1 MYEPQR
7 LHPLSILDFLIHR
20 VYSLL
25 QALLPLL
32 IIAVAQAGSRKW
44 FLLAIPVLLSLFI
57 VYGVLYWLR
66 YVFYVHEQ
74 ELRLEYGVLFRKQ
87 RYIPFERIQS
97 VQISAGILQRM
108 FGLVKVQVETAGAG
122 SKAEFVLAALSRQKA
137 EALREILQTGRNIP
151 DQTEKLP
158 AAIEYHLSTRSLLLL
173 ASTSNGIGVA
183 ISALLVVV
191 SQLDDFFSHLHIW
204 VKIGQ
209 YAEGLATGK
218 ISMLILAVIVL
229 LLLAW
234 LMSLVGT
241 VIRFA
246 GFQLVREGENII
258 VSRGLLEK
266 QQLTLPIKR
275 IQAIRVV
282 EGVLRQP
289 FGMVS
294 VQVVSISN
302 SASAK
307 GEGNVLFPL
316 LPRARLNHFL
326 QEMVPEFAM
335 TFNIKELPVR
345 ARRLYLFIN
354 ALPVLIMASLA
365 AIFLPWGYLA
375 FIIVPLAAWLGNAQ
389 YKAAGW
395 QLEGDKLLFRSRVL
409 GRVTTIVPHR
419 RIQSM
424 DLSQHYFQQRLNLA
438 TLRVNIA
445 SGVSAAMVQLKGMDE
460 ENSREIMEWFSS
472 RKLS

>member
-7 LHPLSILDFLIHR
+7 LHPLSILDYLVRHI
-20 VYSLL
+20 YSLL

-32 IIAVAQAGSRKW
+32 LVAVAQSGSRKW
-44 FLLAIPVLLSLFI
+44 FLLAVPILMVLF
-57 VYGVLYWLR
+57 VAYGVLYWLR
-66 YVFYVHEQ
+66 YVFYLSEQ
-74 ELRLEYGVLFRKQ
+74 ELRLEYGVIIRKQ

-97 VQISAGILQRM
+97 VQISAGILQRL
-108 FGLVKVQVETAGAG
+108 FGLVKVEVETAGG
-122 SKAEFVLAALSRQKA
+122 GNKAEFVLAALSRQKA
-137 EALREILQTGRNIP
+137 EALREILQAGGNVRN
-151 DQTEKLP
+151 QTEEVP
-158 AAIEYHLSTRSLLLL
+158 SGIEYHLSTRALLLL

-191 SQLDDFFSHLHIW
+191 SQLDDFFATLNIW

-218 ISMLILAVIVL
+218 ISMIILALFIL

-234 LMSLVGT
+234 LISLVGSI
-241 VIRFA
+241 IRFA
-246 GFQLVREGENII
+246 GFQLVREGENIKI
-258 VSRGLLEK
+258 SRGLLEK

-316 LPRARLNHFL
+316 LPRSQFNRFIEEIA
-326 QEMVPEFAM
+326 PEFAM
-335 TFNIKELPVR
+335 TMNIQKLPVN
-345 ARRLYLFIN
+345 ARRRYLIVN
-354 ALPVLIMASLA
+354 ALPALIIAILA
-365 AIFLPWGYLA
+365 AIYLPWGYLA
-375 FIIVPLAAWLGNAQ
+375 LLIVPLAAWLGNNQ
-389 YKAAGW
+389 YRTAGW
-395 QLEGDKLLFRSRVL
+395 QIDTDKLLLRSRTL
-409 GRVTTIVPHR
+409 GSITTIVPRR
-419 RIQSM
+419 RIQSL
-424 DLSQHYFQQRLNLA
+424 DSAQHFFQQRRGLTNL
-438 TLRVNIA
+438 RIDVA
-445 SGVSAAMVQLKGMDE
+445 SGIGAAIVKLKGMDE
-460 ENSREIMEWFSS
+460 EHSQEIIEWFGG
-472 RKLS
+472 K